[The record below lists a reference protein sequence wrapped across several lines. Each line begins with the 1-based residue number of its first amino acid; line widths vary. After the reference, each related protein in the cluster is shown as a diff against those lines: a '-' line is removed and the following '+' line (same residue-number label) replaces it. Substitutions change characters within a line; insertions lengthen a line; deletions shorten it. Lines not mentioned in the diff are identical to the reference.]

1 MRRSLLFLFT
11 MLVEGAAL
19 LGCAAQTPPAMPE
32 RSAPPAQLPKPPV
45 SLSPAMPTVESPAD
59 PARMAEPAGGKAPGS
74 APVDVGTFVLG
85 AQDQISVTMWDEP
98 NFNGEYIIRPDG
110 FISMKLIGEIKA
122 AGLTPVQLQDAINKA
137 ALSQLKT
144 PRSSVN
150 VIGVHSKHVYFDGEG
165 IGSPGA
171 MDLVIPIH
179 LLEAISARG
188 GFKDFANK
196 KKITILRDNK
206 PLMIDH
212 GGGKKS
218 KYVNYSDTTSGKHP
232 ESNPLLLDGDHVI
245 VN

>member
-1 MRRSLLFLFT
+1 MRRSLFFQSI
-11 MLVEGAAL
+11 MLVAGVVL
-19 LGCAAQTPPAMPE
+19 LGYAAQAQPASPE
-32 RSAPPAQLPKPPV
+32 QSAPPAQSPKPPV
-45 SLSPAMPTVESPAD
+45 SLSPALPAGETPAD
-59 PARMAEPAGGKAPGS
+59 PAKMAESAGGPPPVS

-98 NFNGEYIIRPDG
+98 NFNGEYTIRPDG

-122 AGLTPVQLQDAINKA
+122 SGLTPVQLQDAIDKA
-137 ALSQLKT
+137 ALSQLRT
-144 PRSSVN
+144 PRASVN
-150 VIGVHSKHVYFDGEG
+150 VLAVHSKHVYFDGEG
-165 IGSPGA
+165 IGSPGS

-179 LLEAISARG
+179 LLEAISARN

-218 KYVNYSDTTSGKHP
+218 KYINYKDTTSGKHP